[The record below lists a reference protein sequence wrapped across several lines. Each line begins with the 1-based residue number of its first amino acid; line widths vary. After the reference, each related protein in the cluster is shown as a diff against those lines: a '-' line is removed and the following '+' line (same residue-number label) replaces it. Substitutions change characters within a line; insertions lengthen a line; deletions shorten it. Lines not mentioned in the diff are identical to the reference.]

1 MIKQTKVVFIIL
13 LLATV
18 FSCSPNPTDLAK
30 RYPKIYNTHNVKEIV
45 SLYTDDAVFKV
56 VGQFSLN
63 GKDQIRNITRYDS
76 VLNIHMSIGIIK
88 TYKDTAF
95 CNLTETNDWLK
106 TAEIGEAYY
115 TVKFVFHNGLI
126 RQLQAEAKP
135 ETQQAFNQVLSHL
148 MKWASENK
156 ATILTEMMPEG
167 RFIYNAENARKT
179 LALLRAW
186 KESTK

>member
-1 MIKQTKVVFIIL
+1 MLI
-13 LLATV
+13 V
-18 FSCSPNPTDLAK
+18 FSCSKSPSDLTK
-30 RYPKIYNTHNVKEIV
+30 RYAETYNTHNVKKIG
-45 SLYTDDAVFKV
+45 SLYADDAVFKV
-56 VGQFSLN
+56 VEQFSLN

-76 VLNIHMSIGIIK
+76 VLNIHMSISNIK
-88 TYKDTAF
+88 MHEDTAF

-167 RFIYNAENARKT
+167 RFIYNAENARKS
-179 LALLRAW
+179 LALLRSW
-186 KESTK
+186 KDSLK